1 MTITSVQLTSRG
13 RNCIMRGDGPWRRVI
28 TPLGGER
35 FGLASLLAL
44 VDDEELSVDDAAL
57 LFKDGEMIG
66 VFVTETT
73 EEDEL
78 AAELFAA
85 TILGAIT

>member
-1 MTITSVQLTSRG
+1 MTVTTTQLTSRG
-13 RNCIMRGDGPWRRVI
+13 RNCIMRGEGPWRRVVR
-28 TPLGGER
+28 PMGGDR
-35 FGLASLLAL
+35 FGLASLLAF
-44 VDDEELSVDDAAL
+44 VDCEELNVDEAAL
-57 LFKDGEMIG
+57 LFRDGEMIG

-85 TILGAIT
+85 AIFGAL